1 MFYCYVLR
9 SQKTG
14 RRYVGSCENLLHRL
28 YRHNAGQMKAT
39 KHGAPWSL
47 LHGES
52 FATRREAVQ
61 RELYYKTGRGR
72 DDLDRLELERSPRRQ
87 VAGSNP
93 VTPIKLMERSLRRRV
108 AVSATVSET
117 MVRFFLIAVA
127 MRIATTSLFAQAA
140 VSSSTNPQESP
151 APQISPAPPQN
162 EGPAPRIPAIE
173 ELDQAFKQTSLG
185 KAVDEAH
192 LHAQWRELSNRIIN
206 DRDLV
211 EARARAG
218 KAKTDL
224 EKRQRLRAYYTTFY
238 DRMRSEAGSQELK
251 SYIDTH
257 KTQHLALLAQ
267 NRVRPSPAP
276 AATASPKPKPRP
288 HPPEPPLPQ

>member
-1 MFYCYVLR
+1 MIA
-9 SQKTG
+9 K
-14 RRYVGSCENLLHRL
+14 
-28 YRHNAGQMKAT
+28 
-39 KHGAPWSL
+39 
-47 LHGES
+47 
-52 FATRREAVQ
+52 
-61 RELYYKTGRGR
+61 
-72 DDLDRLELERSPRRQ
+72 
-87 VAGSNP
+87 
-93 VTPIKLMERSLRRRV
+93 
-108 AVSATVSET
+108 
-117 MVRFFLIAVA
+117 FFLVA
-127 MRIATTSLFAQAA
+127 ASMPMMAASVFAQAA
-140 VSSSTNPQESP
+140 VSSSTNPQET
-151 APQISPAPPQN
+151 ARPQISPTPPQN

-173 ELDQAFKQTSLG
+173 ELHQAFKQSSLG
-185 KAVDEAH
+185 KALDEAH

-276 AATASPKPKPRP
+276 AATASPKPKPRL